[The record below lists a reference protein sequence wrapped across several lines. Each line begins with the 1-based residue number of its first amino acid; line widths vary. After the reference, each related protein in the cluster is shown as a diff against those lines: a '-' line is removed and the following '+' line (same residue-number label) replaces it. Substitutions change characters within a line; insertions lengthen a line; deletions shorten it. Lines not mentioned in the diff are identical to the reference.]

1 MAKRRKVEYDEDTVE
16 CFYCGKPVYDNSWR
30 CPNCGKWFREGRI
43 SVLGIIAM
51 FVIVIVLAVYIIQ
64 PSFVFGEENG
74 ETDKR
79 YGILLKTDPGPNT
92 HRAEPG
98 GYTEWGVQMT
108 SLSTVADN
116 FDLSSDVSPSLQVT
130 YDAQTVGL
138 TSGQQ
143 HISVI
148 RIDVPVTTPLGS
160 YNFKVFATSRADPT
174 ASDFLNLTVDVV
186 SLSIRTVVQS
196 DKVQCNYVLWVKE
209 VGNVEDERYTDGI
222 PLSVAID
229 PANADSTYIG
239 VKDGFSA
246 GLVGMKIGETKV
258 TILPPSQGYTNP
270 DDPNTKHLVGKT
282 LIFMIE
288 LVSIDTA

>member
-1 MAKRRKVEYDEDTVE
+1 MAKRRKVEHDEDTVE

-64 PSFVFGEENG
+64 PSFVFSEENG

-116 FDLSSDVSPSLQVT
+116 FDLSSVDSSPFQII
-130 YDAQTVGL
+130 YDSQTVGL

-143 HISVI
+143 YINII
-148 RIDVPVTTPLGS
+148 RVNVPVNTPPDS
-160 YNFKVFATSRADPT
+160 YNFKIFATSRADST
-174 ASDFLNLTVDVV
+174 ASDFLSLTVDVV
-186 SLSIRTVVQS
+186 SLSTRTVVQD
-196 DKVQCNYVLWVKE
+196 DKVTCNYILWVKDTA
-209 VGNVEDERYTDGI
+209 NVQDSSYWEGRT
-222 PLSVAID
+222 PLSVAVD
-229 PANADSTYIG
+229 PANADETYIR
-239 VKDGFSA
+239 VISGFSD
-246 GLVGMKIGETKV
+246 GLVGMKTGETKV
-258 TILPPSQGYTNP
+258 EVVPPSRGYI
-270 DDPNTKHLVGKT
+270 DDPNHDLYGLT
-282 LIFMIE
+282 LYFQIE

>member
-51 FVIVIVLAVYIIQ
+51 FVIVIVLVVYIIQ

-74 ETDKR
+74 ETEKR

-108 SLSTVADN
+108 SLSTVADT
-116 FDLSSDVSPSLQVT
+116 FDFSSVDSSPFLHVT
-130 YDAQTVGL
+130 YDSQTIGL
-138 TSGQQ
+138 TSGKQ
-143 HISVI
+143 HINII

-160 YNFKVFATSRADPT
+160 YNFRVYATSRADST

-186 SLSIRTVVQS
+186 SLSTRTVGQA
-196 DKVQCNYVLWVKE
+196 DKVKCHYILWTSE
-209 VGNVEDERYTDGI
+209 GDQRDDSYSRGST
-222 PLSVAID
+222 LAVAVD
-229 PANADSTYIG
+229 PENTDSTYIG
-239 VKDGFSA
+239 VIPGFSL
-246 GLVGMKIGETKV
+246 GLLGLKTGETKV
-258 TILPPSQGYTNP
+258 EVVPPNMGYS
-270 DDPNTKHLVGKT
+270 DPSHDLYGLT
-282 LIFMIE
+282 LYFQIE

>member
-43 SVLGIIAM
+43 SVLGIIAI
-51 FVIVIVLAVYIIQ
+51 FVIVIVLVAYIIQ

-79 YGILLKTDPGPNT
+79 YGILLKIDPGPNT

-116 FDLSSDVSPSLQVT
+116 FDFSSVDSTPLHVT
-130 YDAQTVGL
+130 YDSQAVGL

-143 HISVI
+143 HINII

-160 YNFKVFATSRADPT
+160 YNFRVYATSRADST

-186 SLSIRTVVQS
+186 SLSTRTVGQD
-196 DKVQCNYVLWVKE
+196 DKVKCHYILWVRGE
-209 VGNVEDERYTDGI
+209 GNVEDDSYSRGSTLAVAVDPENSDG
-222 PLSVAID
+222 
-229 PANADSTYIG
+229 TYIG
-239 VKDGFSA
+239 VIPGFSQ
-246 GLVGMKIGETKV
+246 GLLGLKIGETKV
-258 TILPPSQGYTNP
+258 EIVPPNMGYSTDP
-270 DDPNTKHLVGKT
+270 DHALFGKT
-282 LIFMIE
+282 LIFQIE